1 MRVATAVLAAVLLG
15 AGSAAAQDV
24 SGGVKGGVNFANLV
38 IDGDVADLN
47 LETRI
52 GPVVGGFV
60 TWPVT
65 PRFDIQP
72 EALVSWKGASFDEFG
87 VEADIEITY
96 LEIPVLFRYGS
107 PVSSGTS
114 LKLFAGPSLAFKLNA
129 EATGEF
135 LGVSEDQ
142 DIDDEVEGFD
152 FGLVIGA
159 GIEAG
164 RITLDGRYTWGLSSV
179 NTMPEEDEAK
189 VKNRVFSILVGFR
202 F

>member
-24 SGGVKGGVNFANLV
+24 SGGVKGGVNFANIV
-38 IDGDVADLN
+38 IDGDAADLN

-52 GPVVGGFV
+52 GLVVGGFV

-72 EALVSWKGASFDEFG
+72 EALVSMKGASFDEFG
-87 VEADIEITY
+87 VEADIELTY
-96 LEIPVLFRYGS
+96 FEFPILFRYGS
-107 PVSSGTS
+107 PISSGSS
-114 LKLFAGPSLAFKLNA
+114 LMVFAGPSLAFKLNA
-129 EATGEF
+129 DATGEF
-135 LGVSEDQ
+135 LGTSSDQ
-142 DIDDEVEGFD
+142 DIDDDVESFD

-164 RITLDGRYTWGLSSV
+164 HFTFDGRYSWGLTNINSAPQQDD
-179 NTMPEEDEAK
+179 TA
-189 VKNRVFSILVGFR
+189 VKNRVFSLLVGFR

>member
-1 MRVATAVLAAVLLG
+1 MRSATAILTGLLLVPG
-15 AGSAAAQDV
+15 WAAAQDV
-24 SGGVKGGVNFANLV
+24 SGGVKGGVNFANIV
-38 IDGDVADLN
+38 IDGDAADVN
-47 LETRI
+47 LESRI
-52 GPVVGGFV
+52 GWVAGGFV

-72 EALVSWKGASFDEFG
+72 EALISVKGATVDEFG
-87 VEADIEITY
+87 LEVDLELTY
-96 LEIPVLFRYGS
+96 LEFPILFRYGA

-114 LKLFAGPSLAFKLNA
+114 LKLFAGPSLAFKLDA
-129 EATGEF
+129 EVNGEF
-135 LGVSEDQ
+135 FGTSEDD
-142 DIDDEVEGFD
+142 DIDDEVESFD

-164 RITLDGRYTWGLSSV
+164 RLSLDGRYTWGLTNLANV
-179 NTMPEEDEAK
+179 PDDDDVT

>member
-1 MRVATAVLAAVLLG
+1 MRVVTAVLAAVLLG

-38 IDGDVADLN
+38 IDGDAADLN

-52 GPVVGGFV
+52 GLVVGGFV

-179 NTMPEEDEAK
+179 NTMPEEDEAQ